1 MDINDVENVTVLKD
15 ASASALYGAK
25 ASKGVVVI
33 TTKPLKEGKMRV
45 SYSGT
50 FRASIPDLSDYHL
63 LNAAEKLEYERRAR
77 LYIDTEKEQ
86 YKLDELYNEKFQRV
100 KEGVNTDWKSKP
112 LRNAFTQNHNISIAG
127 GNEYVRYSMTARYGS
142 DQGVMK
148 ESKRDRYSFGFKLS
162 YNKQDKVYVS
172 NIMTITSVNNVE
184 SPYGS
189 LVSGRL

>member
-1 MDINDVENVTVLKD
+1 MENVTVLKD

-77 LYIDTEKEQ
+77 LYIVRK
-86 YKLDELYNEKFQRV
+86 
-100 KEGVNTDWKSKP
+100 
-112 LRNAFTQNHNISIAG
+112 RNNINWTNCTTRNS
-127 GNEYVRYSMTARYGS
+127 
-142 DQGVMK
+142 
-148 ESKRDRYSFGFKLS
+148 
-162 YNKQDKVYVS
+162 
-172 NIMTITSVNNVE
+172 
-184 SPYGS
+184 
-189 LVSGRL
+189 SG